1 MSTGSGGNE
10 RERALNAITVTLRL
24 PGSLAELTGGS
35 RALPLQVDVEP
46 ATVADVL
53 DAAAATYPAL
63 GRRVRDETG
72 AVRRFVNLYVGDTD
86 VRHTEGLATAVHDGD
101 VVHVLPSVAGG

>member
-1 MSTGSGGNE
+1 M
-10 RERALNAITVTLRL
+10 TVTLRL
-24 PGSLAELTGGS
+24 PGSLAELAGGT
-35 RALPLQVDVEP
+35 RALPVQVDVGP

-53 DAAAATYPAL
+53 DAAAAAHPAL

-86 VRHTEGLATAVHDGD
+86 IRHAEGLATHVHDGD